1 MSKVTSKSNDFLFS
15 AKSNTS
21 AKIYSILLELVNEDR
36 EDLAKEVKKV
46 DYLLEYTSTCI
57 KLKDFKEAKV
67 SIKNV
72 EDRIKR
78 LEKEKVDVEYLKY
91 LYEGIKKKIK

>member
-1 MSKVTSKSNDFLFS
+1 MSKVTSKSNDFLFTV
-15 AKSNTS
+15 KSNTS

-57 KLKDFKEAKV
+57 KQKDFKEAKV

-72 EDRIKR
+72 EERIKK
-78 LEKEKVDVEYLKY
+78 LEKENVDVEYLKY
-91 LYEGIKKKIK
+91 LYDGIKKKIK

>member
-1 MSKVTSKSNDFLFS
+1 MSKVTSKKNDFLFT
-15 AKSNTS
+15 AKSNTN
-21 AKIYSILLELVNEDR
+21 AKIYAVLLQLVNEDR
-36 EDLAKEVKKV
+36 EDLAKEVKKI

-57 KLKDFKEAKV
+57 KQKDFKEAR
-67 SIKNV
+67 SIIKNV
-72 EDRIKR
+72 EERNEK